1 MSKAVK
7 SVGRAVSRVVKGSV
21 NAWKKLAKSKVGRIV
36 ITAAAIYFGGAALA
50 GAFGS
55 SAAGGSFLSGMGT
68 GVANAASSLSTAWS
82 SALSGNFGAA
92 GSSLSA
98 GFQGTTTALQ
108 AANAGA
114 ATTAAMGG
122 AQGIAGTGAGGVTQS
137 AVGSTMGGAGGLS
150 MPGAATGGVGSQLA
164 AINTGVGAGAG
175 ATGATAG
182 SGLAQGMIGAAKIQ
196 AGTALIGGAMQGAGQ
211 QKALEDER
219 AYIEQ
224 QRAAQEARYRSSVD
238 EFSRCA
244 QAGAVEGGD
253 GQTPPRAAFDPVA
266 EARAIG
272 DRYRADFNARNP
284 QRGLIARGMQTPQ
297 PMTNNNFP
305 VYNPAYYRG

>member
-7 SVGRAVSRVVKGSV
+7 AVGRAVSKVVKGTV
-21 NAWKKLAKSKVGRIV
+21 NAVKKFAKSKVGRVI

-50 GAFGS
+50 GGFGS
-55 SAAGGSFLSGMGT
+55 SAAGGSFLSGMSS
-68 GVANAASSLSTAWS
+68 GVANAATSLKGAWTA
-82 SALSGNFGAA
+82 ATAGNFGAA

-122 AQGIAGTGAGGVTQS
+122 AQGLAGAGTGGVTQS

-175 ATGATAG
+175 AGAAGATAG

-211 QKALEDER
+211 QKAMED
-219 AYIEQ
+219 
-224 QRAAQEARYRSSVD
+224 QRNYDAQM
-238 EFSRCA
+238 A
-244 QAGAVEGGD
+244 QAARDRYNTNVGTRLWGDAPTGDTRTSPQSGGY
-253 GQTPPRAAFDPVA
+253 DPVA

-272 DRYRADFNARNP
+272 DRYRAEFDARNP
-284 QRGLIARGMQTPQ
+284 PTGLIARGMQFQQPQ
-297 PMTNNNFP
+297 TNNNFP
-305 VYNPAYYRG
+305 VYNPYYFRG